1 MERDKNVFVKLDQYK
16 DILDIIAL
24 INEKVRE
31 ARTTLGKINDL
42 KNQEDSELDT
52 WKQSIDD
59 VERKLKYIDKTLFEP
74 KF

>member
-1 MERDKNVFVKLDQYK
+1 MAKEKNVFVKIDEYN

-24 INEKVRE
+24 INEKVKE
-31 ARTTLGKINDL
+31 ARTILGKINDL

-52 WKQSIDD
+52 WKNSLDD
-59 VERKLKYIDKTLFEP
+59 VERKLKYIDQTLFEP